1 MNDNNIGG
9 TTEELLSVTFETA
22 IFNLICYFQTV
33 VHTFPDICFW
43 LMLFL
48 KLKMIHWATSSEA
61 RRFFLTCP
69 TKTDSFQFQW
79 LLALREGQQPTFE
92 TQVQQI

>member
-9 TTEELLSVTFETA
+9 TTEELLSVTFETT
-22 IFNLICYFQTV
+22 IFNLICYIQTV

-48 KLKMIHWATSSEA
+48 KLKMIH
-61 RRFFLTCP
+61 
-69 TKTDSFQFQW
+69 
-79 LLALREGQQPTFE
+79 
-92 TQVQQI
+92 